1 MFRVCV
7 YNPINAVAV
16 AEKDISNLMLLLL
29 LMLSAAAAA
38 RIIQSSVSV
47 FGARASRLDL
57 ALIWSPQ
64 LLFLLLFFFFCDLY
78 SRSRHTTIIHRRRR
92 SMRTRMCI
100 YYVHV
105 CVCMLCI
112 HACVCVL
119 IYSR

>member
-64 LLFLLLFFFFCDLY
+64 LFLLLFFFFCDLY

-92 SMRTRMCI
+92 SMRTRMCM

-112 HACVCVL
+112 HACVCVC